1 MRPFTLLVAVL
12 CAALIDPIALRAQ
25 EPRAEA
31 STGRITGRVLDA
43 LGVGIAAARVSV
55 LGGEDGKQ
63 LLART
68 VCDADGMFVCTKLP
82 LDGRG
87 YLRVRA
93 EAKGR
98 CVAQEY
104 TRVTTTAPES
114 FETLRLWDAGTLTVR
129 VVDAEGRGLRGV
141 AVIAEAHESRIFGF
155 EPNGKGDTDVDGKLT
170 LEGIPLGAVDVRA
183 WLPGYGPESRTIWL
197 KDSAATELVLRQ
209 GAGVALVVRVA
220 GLPEGKEAG
229 VRVMPYAHG
238 GYTALPGL
246 GASLVTEKG
255 ALRLASLPDHEYRV
269 SVRLEDFVTSPG
281 EIRLEPGKGPHEAV
295 FALQRRDAQRLRAVL
310 RDAAGKALAG
320 ERVRCRASNMASGAE
335 GLTDEEGRIV
345 MDAPLG
351 KGEKAIFEVLGGQWT
366 LEQEKTDEMY
376 GGWDAR
382 FMGDHECVID
392 PELEY
397 ALKAIP
403 AVTITGKVVDGESK
417 PVRGRRIEL
426 QESQPNRMPS
436 WMMVQQT
443 SSLADGSFTLR
454 GVYPLARAVRLALD
468 AQGTVSSEDFD
479 LVGKTKI
486 DGVVLTAIPFGTIE
500 GRIRDGQGQ
509 PLAGARVWLRNW
521 NPATGQQ
528 IDGNVLEI
536 LSDRNG
542 RYRFVDVE
550 PGGHRIEVYAIGR
563 ETLASSD
570 AFDVAAGATETRDF
584 DTGR

>member
-1 MRPFTLLVAVL
+1 MRSVTLLALFL
-12 CAALIDPIALRAQ
+12 CAALSGPVDLRAQ
-25 EPRAEA
+25 EPPAETK
-31 STGRITGRVLDA
+31 TGRITGRVIDA

-98 CVAQEY
+98 CVGDEF
-104 TRVTTTAPES
+104 TRVTTSAPES
-114 FETLRLWDAGTLTVR
+114 FETLRLWDAGTLAVR
-129 VVDAEGRGLRGV
+129 VVDAEGRGLKGV
-141 AVIAEAHESRIFGF
+141 AVIAEAHESRVFGF
-155 EPNGKGDTDVDGKLT
+155 EPQGKGESDAEGKLT

-183 WLPGYGPESRTIWL
+183 WLPGWEPESRTIWL
-197 KDSAATELVLRQ
+197 KDRAELELVLRQ
-209 GAGVALVVRVA
+209 GAGVALVVRVDA
-220 GLPEGKEAG
+220 LPEGKEAS
-229 VRVMPYAHG
+229 VRVLPYASG
-238 GYTALPGL
+238 SLVALPGL
-246 GASLVTEKG
+246 GSKLATEKG
-255 ALRLASLPDHEYRV
+255 VLRLVSLPDYEYRV
-269 SVRLEDFVTSPG
+269 SVHLDDHVASPG
-281 EIRLEPGKGPHEAV
+281 EFRLEPGKGPHEAA
-295 FALQRRDAQRLRAVL
+295 FAMQRRDALRLRAVL

-335 GLTDEEGRIV
+335 GLTDDEGRVV

-351 KGEKAIFEVLGGQWT
+351 KGEQAIFEVLGGRWT
-366 LEQEKTDEMY
+366 LEQEKTEGMY
-376 GGWDAR
+376 GVWDAR

-392 PELEY
+392 PALEY
-397 ALKAIP
+397 ALTAIP
-403 AVTITGKVVDGESK
+403 AVTITGKVVDGEGK

-426 QESQPNRMPS
+426 QESQSNRMPS

-454 GVYPLARAVRLALD
+454 GVYPLARGVRLALD
-468 AQGTVSSEDFD
+468 AQGTVCSEVFD
-479 LVGKTKI
+479 LAGKTKLEDI
-486 DGVVLTAIPFGTIE
+486 VLEAVPLCTIE
-500 GRIRDGQGQ
+500 GQLRDGQGQ

-521 NPATGQQ
+521 NAATGQQ
-528 IDGNVLEI
+528 IDGSVLEI

-550 PGGHRIEVYAIGR
+550 PGGHRIEVHGIGR
-563 ETLASSD
+563 ETLATGE
-570 AFDVAAGATETRDF
+570 AFELAAGATATSDF